1 MNEEEFEEL
10 FGNVPFENI
19 KRIQEYINKNFISV
33 KKIKDKI
40 EKLND
45 ESHAEELEDIMNRKN
60 YTITELVQ
68 YVLQELLGENNDN
81 R

>member
-19 KRIQEYINKNFISV
+19 KRIQEYINKNFIPV
-33 KKIKDKI
+33 QKIKDKI
-40 EKLND
+40 EKLSD

-68 YVLQELLGENNDN
+68 YVLQELLEK
-81 R
+81 